1 MSDWRM
7 AAADFSF
14 QTIRMISRYGRKQ
27 GEMKRSGVWASLL
40 ALGIA
45 AVGVAGAY
53 AQDQL
58 PAPSPI
64 EKTLAERATHVTEV
78 TLDKNMLAFA
88 AKFMD
93 KDKDDDKDDEA
104 VKDMIR
110 NLKGV
115 YVREYEF
122 DKDHSYTA
130 EELDGLRK
138 YFEGSDWSPMVHERT
153 KGVAEGTDVFLKL
166 VNGQVQGLF
175 VLDAEA
181 KELSLVLIL
190 GPVDID
196 KISSLGGTFG
206 IPKDAVKS
214 VKKAQKEAGK

>member
-1 MSDWRM
+1 M
-7 AAADFSF
+7 
-14 QTIRMISRYGRKQ
+14 
-27 GEMKRSGVWASLL
+27 MKRSGVWASLL

-45 AVGVAGAY
+45 TGAAGIALG
-53 AQDQL
+53 QDSL

-78 TLDKNMLAFA
+78 TLDRNMLAFA
-88 AKFMD
+88 SKFMD
-93 KDKDDDKDDEA
+93 ADKDDDKDDKA
-104 VKDMIR
+104 VKEMIR

-122 DKDHSYTA
+122 DKEHSYTA
-130 EELDGLRK
+130 EELEGLRK
-138 YFEGSDWSPMVHERT
+138 YFESADWSPMVHERT
-153 KGVAEGTDVFLKL
+153 KGVAEGTDVFVKL
-166 VNGQVQGLF
+166 VNGQMQGLF

-190 GPVDID
+190 GPIDMD
-196 KISSLGGTFG
+196 KIGKLGGSFG
-206 IPKDAVKS
+206 IPKDA

>member
-1 MSDWRM
+1 MSG
-7 AAADFSF
+7 
-14 QTIRMISRYGRKQ
+14 IR
-27 GEMKRSGVWASLL
+27 VWASLL
-40 ALGIA
+40 AFGIGIA
-45 AVGVAGAY
+45 GASVGM

-93 KDKDDDKDDEA
+93 KDKDDDKDDQA
-104 VKDMIR
+104 VKDMVH

-115 YVREYEF
+115 YVRDYEF
-122 DKDHSYTA
+122 DKEHSYTA
-130 EELDGLRK
+130 DELQGLRK

-153 KGVAEGTDVFLKL
+153 KGKAEGTDVYIKL
-166 VNGQVQGLF
+166 VDNQVQGLF
-175 VLDAEA
+175 VLDAED

-196 KISSLGGTFG
+196 KIGALSGNFG

-214 VKKAQKEAGK
+214 VKKAQKEAAK

>member
-1 MSDWRM
+1 
-7 AAADFSF
+7 
-14 QTIRMISRYGRKQ
+14 
-27 GEMKRSGVWASLL
+27 MKRSGVWASLL

-45 AVGVAGAY
+45 TGAAGIALG
-53 AQDQL
+53 QDSL

-88 AKFMD
+88 SKFMD
-93 KDKDDDKDDEA
+93 ADKDDGKEDKDDKA

-122 DKDHSYTA
+122 DKEHSYTA
-130 EELDGLRK
+130 EELEGLRK
-138 YFEGSDWSPMVHERT
+138 YFESADWSPMVHERT
-153 KGVAEGTDVFLKL
+153 KGVAEGTDVFVKL
-166 VNGQVQGLF
+166 VNGQMQGLF

-181 KELSLVLIL
+181 RELSLVLIL
-190 GPVDID
+190 GPIDID
-196 KISSLGGTFG
+196 KIGKLGGNFG
-206 IPKDAVKS
+206 IPKDVAKR
-214 VKKAQKEAGK
+214 AQKEAGK

>member
-1 MSDWRM
+1 
-7 AAADFSF
+7 
-14 QTIRMISRYGRKQ
+14 
-27 GEMKRSGVWASLL
+27 MKRSGVWASLL

-45 AVGVAGAY
+45 TGAAGIALG
-53 AQDQL
+53 QDAL

-88 AKFMD
+88 SKFMD
-93 KDKDDDKDDEA
+93 ADKDDDKDDKA
-104 VKDMIR
+104 VKEMIR

-122 DKDHSYTA
+122 DKEHSYTGA
-130 EELDGLRK
+130 ELEGLRK
-138 YFEGSDWSPMVHERT
+138 YFESADWSPMVHERT
-153 KGVAEGTDVFLKL
+153 KGVAEGTDVYVKL
-166 VNGQVQGLF
+166 VNGQMQGLF

-190 GPVDID
+190 GPIDMD
-196 KISSLGGTFG
+196 KIGKLGGSFG
-206 IPKDAVKS
+206 IPKDA

>member
-1 MSDWRM
+1 
-7 AAADFSF
+7 
-14 QTIRMISRYGRKQ
+14 
-27 GEMKRSGVWASLL
+27 MKRSGVWASVL

-45 AVGVAGAY
+45 AFGGVALW

-64 EKTLAERATHVTEV
+64 EKSLAERATHVTEV

-88 AKFMD
+88 SKFMD
-93 KDKDDDKDDEA
+93 KDKDGDKDDED
-104 VKDMIR
+104 VKEMIR

-115 YVREYEF
+115 YVRDYEF
-122 DKDHSYTA
+122 DKDHSYTG

-138 YFEGSDWSPMVHERT
+138 YFEGSNWSPMVHERT
-153 KGVAEGTDVFLKL
+153 KGMPEGTDVYLKL
-166 VNGQVQGLF
+166 EDGKVQGLF

-181 KELSLVLIL
+181 RELSLVLIL

>member
-1 MSDWRM
+1 MGM
-7 AAADFSF
+7 
-14 QTIRMISRYGRKQ
+14 
-27 GEMKRSGVWASLL
+27 
-40 ALGIA
+40 
-45 AVGVAGAY
+45 AVGAAGAV
-53 AQDQL
+53 AQGTDDL

-93 KDKDDDKDDEA
+93 KDKDDDDKDDQA

-115 YVREYEF
+115 YVRDYEF

-130 EELDGLRK
+130 EELEGLRK
-138 YFEGSDWSPMVHERT
+138 YFEGSNWSPMVHERT
-153 KGVAEGTDVFLKL
+153 KGIPEGTDVYLKL
-166 VNGQVQGLF
+166 EDGKVQGLF

-181 KELSLVLIL
+181 RELSLVLIL

-196 KISSLGGTFG
+196 KISSMSGNFG
-206 IPKDAVKS
+206 IPKSAGKAL
-214 VKKAQKEAGK
+214 KKAEKEAGK

>member
-1 MSDWRM
+1 
-7 AAADFSF
+7 
-14 QTIRMISRYGRKQ
+14 
-27 GEMKRSGVWASLL
+27 MKMSGVWAGALGMIL
-40 ALGIA
+40 GLGIA
-45 AVGVAGAY
+45 VMGAAAAR
-53 AQDQL
+53 AQDEL

-93 KDKDDDKDDEA
+93 KDEDKDDQEA
-104 VKDMIR
+104 KDMIR

-130 EELDGLRK
+130 EELEGLRK
-138 YFEGSDWSPMVHERT
+138 YFESTDWSPMVHERT
-153 KGVAEGTDVFLKL
+153 KGVAEGTDVYLKL
-166 VNGQVQGLF
+166 VDGHIQGLF

-190 GPVDID
+190 GPVDLD

>member
-1 MSDWRM
+1 
-7 AAADFSF
+7 
-14 QTIRMISRYGRKQ
+14 
-27 GEMKRSGVWASLL
+27 MKRSGVWASVLV
-40 ALGIA
+40 LGMVTIGW
-45 AVGVAGAY
+45 VGAY
-53 AQDQL
+53 AQGASDQL

-64 EKTLAERATHVTEV
+64 EKSLAERATHVTEV

-93 KDKDDDKDDEA
+93 KDKDDDKDDEST
-104 VKDMIR
+104 KEMIR

-130 EELDGLRK
+130 EELEGLRK
-138 YFEGSDWSPMVHERT
+138 NYETSEWSPMVHERT
-153 KGVAEGTDVFLKL
+153 KGVAEGTDVYLKL
-166 VNGQVQGLF
+166 VNGQMQGLF

-190 GPVDID
+190 GPIDID
-196 KISSLGGTFG
+196 KIGKLGGTFG
-206 IPKDAVKS
+206 IPKDAVK
-214 VKKAQKEAGK
+214 KAQKEVSK

>member
-1 MSDWRM
+1 MTR
-7 AAADFSF
+7 
-14 QTIRMISRYGRKQ
+14 IR
-27 GEMKRSGVWASLL
+27 VWASAL

-45 AVGVAGAY
+45 VTGAASAV

-93 KDKDDDKDDEA
+93 KDKDDDKDDQE

-130 EELDGLRK
+130 EELEGLRK
-138 YFEGSDWSPMVHERT
+138 YFESTDWSPMVHERT
-153 KGVAEGTDVFLKL
+153 KGVPEGTDVYLKL
-166 VNGQVQGLF
+166 VDGHIQGLF

-181 KELSLVLIL
+181 RELSLVLIL

-206 IPKDAVKS
+206 IPK
-214 VKKAQKEAGK
+214 

>member
-1 MSDWRM
+1 
-7 AAADFSF
+7 
-14 QTIRMISRYGRKQ
+14 
-27 GEMKRSGVWASLL
+27 MKRSGVWASVL

-45 AVGVAGAY
+45 AVGVTGAY
-53 AQDQL
+53 GQDQL

-130 EELDGLRK
+130 EELEGLRK

-214 VKKAQKEAGK
+214 VKKAQKEASK